1 MSCDMASISV
11 RPVRPH
17 DAAPLAELWLE
28 FGRDYATLDPVQ
40 FRVPEENGL
49 AAWFEARLDAARG
62 DDATWLV
69 AERGRRVVGTIQAQI
84 WRPSEDAERQIVRE
98 VGQVVLKIDSIVVTE
113 SERRGGIGRAL
124 MDAVEAWGH
133 ERGASEAVVIS
144 YAFSPTSVPFYEE
157 GVGYD
162 RKTIG
167 FWKSLG

>member
-1 MSCDMASISV
+1 MSREMDSISV
-11 RPVRPH
+11 RPVRQQ
-17 DAAPLAELWLE
+17 DAASLTELWIE
-28 FGRDYATLDPVQ
+28 FGRYYAELDPIQ
-40 FRVPEENGL
+40 FQVPADDCL
-49 AAWFEARLDAARG
+49 ADWFRRRLSDPGGADAL
-62 DDATWLV
+62 WLI
-69 AERGRRVVGTIQAQI
+69 AERGQRVVGAIQAQI
-84 WRPSEDAERQIVRE
+84 WRPSEDAEHQIVRE
-98 VGQVVLKIDSIVVTE
+98 VGHVVLKIDSIVVTG

-124 MDAVEAWGH
+124 MDAAEDWGR